1 MKRFFLV
8 IACFAAMLLSAQ
20 HSLGQTASGPHR
32 VAVFLPLYLD
42 SAFDASGQYRYG
54 KQFPKMFNP
63 GLEFYEGVQLGL
75 DSLQKQN
82 VKLEVF
88 VYDTRGRVSIDA
100 ATHSPEFNEVDL
112 ILGEVSNNEIRPLA
126 EVAQQKKIPFI
137 NVNFPNDGG
146 VSNNNSLVI
155 LNSTLKTHCEAIYR
169 FMQKNYATGKI
180 VVFRKKG
187 LTEDRLKGYLDD
199 YAKNTA
205 GVPLKLKYVDIP
217 DNFNSAQLISHLD
230 STTTTLCLAASLDD
244 YFARSLCSQLA
255 TLHALYPVQ
264 VMGMPT
270 WDNLNAE
277 DKAYKGLEILYSTP
291 FSIPKNDKTATG
303 ITNYFKT
310 ALYSRPSDMVFRGYE
325 CIYHFG
331 RLLQEYGANLTSSIG
346 EKKYKVFTDF
356 DIQPVL
362 NKKTMALDYFENRK
376 IYFVKKQDGVVKA
389 VY

>member
-1 MKRFFLV
+1 M
-8 IACFAAMLLSAQ
+8 A
-20 HSLGQTASGPHR
+20 
-32 VAVFLPLYLD
+32 
-42 SAFDASGQYRYG
+42 
-54 KQFPKMFNP
+54 
-63 GLEFYEGVQLGL
+63 
-75 DSLQKQN
+75 
-82 VKLEVF
+82 
-88 VYDTRGRVSIDA
+88 
-100 ATHSPEFNEVDL
+100 
-112 ILGEVSNNEIRPLA
+112 
-126 EVAQQKKIPFI
+126 
-137 NVNFPNDGG
+137 G

-180 VVFRKKG
+180 VVFKKKG
-187 LTEDRLKGYLDD
+187 ITEDRLKGYLDD

-205 GVPLKLKYVDIP
+205 GVPLKLRYVDLP
-217 DNFNSAQLISHLD
+217 DNFNSAQLLPYLD
-230 STTTTLCLAASLDD
+230 STTTTLCVAASLDD
-244 YFARSLCSQLA
+244 YFARSLCSQLS
-255 TLHALYPVQ
+255 TLNPIYPVQ
-264 VMGMPT
+264 ALGMPT

-291 FSIPKNDKTATG
+291 FSIPKNDKTALG

-331 RLLQEYGANLTSSIG
+331 RLLEEYGANLTSSIG

-362 NKKTMALDYFENRK
+362 NKKTMTLDYFENRK